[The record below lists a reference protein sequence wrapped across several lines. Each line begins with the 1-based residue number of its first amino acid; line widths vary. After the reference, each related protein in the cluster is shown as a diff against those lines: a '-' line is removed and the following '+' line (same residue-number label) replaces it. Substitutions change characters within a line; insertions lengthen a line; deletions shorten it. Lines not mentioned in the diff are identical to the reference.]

1 MNFTLTALV
10 TAATVAAYLAAE
22 RLYRRVQVVA
32 LHPLLV
38 TSLLGA
44 AVLGPN
50 PDALAKYME
59 GSWLLQWA
67 LGPATAALAVP
78 FFASRAVLASNPAKV
93 LLSVA
98 AGTAASVGTVL
109 GLGALLGAPPL
120 LVRAL
125 TIKSVT
131 APVAISL
138 APELGVDAGLVGA
151 AVVSTGLFGMAVAPH
166 CFASSACAG
175 HWRAAWPSAPSPTPW
190 GRRAHLKKTA
200 PKAAPAVPWRWR
212 WWPFS
217 SPLPWRCFAD
227 GAFRPRCFRG
237 HVTRGTDALKAPAPG
252 RRSR

>member
-22 RLYRRVQVVA
+22 RLYKRVHVVA
-32 LHPLLV
+32 LHPLLI
-38 TSLLGA
+38 TSLVGA
-44 AVLGPN
+44 VVLGPR

-151 AVVSTGLFGMAVAPH
+151 AVVSTGLFGMAVGPPLLRLLGVRRPLARGLALGTIAH
-166 CFASSACAG
+166 AMGTA
-175 HWRAAWPSAPSPTPW
+175 RA
-190 GRRAHLKKTA
+190 LEE
-200 PKAAPAVPWRWR
+200 
-212 WWPFS
+212 
-217 SPLPWRCFAD
+217 D
-227 GAFRPRCFRG
+227 GAEG
-237 HVTRGTDALKAPAPG
+237 GAGGAVALALVAILLSTAVALL
-252 RRSR
+252 R